1 MPGPADTSGAAL
13 PTSLPL
19 PSFLTQ
25 YQGGDEG
32 RGHAAGTE
40 QECVRDTEVAV
51 RDPAKDHGCDGRQEA
66 HNRGLHLMRE
76 W

>member
-1 MPGPADTSGAAL
+1 MPGPATPLRPL
-13 PTSLPL
+13 PPPLPL

-25 YQGGDEG
+25 DQGGDEG

-40 QECVRDTEVAV
+40 QEGVRDTEVAI
-51 RDPAKDHGCDGRQEA
+51 RDPAKDNGCDGCQEA
-66 HNRGLHLMRE
+66 HDRGLHLRQE